1 MELPFIN
8 KFQPIFLKDFE
19 INNNL
24 TLLLK
29 SFVKMDS
36 LNILLIGNTGSGKTS
51 LINSI
56 IKEYYGL
63 IKNPKENIL
72 FINNLNEQ
80 GIQYYRNEV
89 KTFCQTSSLIPNKKK
104 LIVLDDLDLI
114 NQQSQQVFRNCI
126 DKWGNNVNFICSC
139 INIQKIIETLQSRL
153 TIIKINPPTKNDL
166 EKILLKICSIEN
178 IKITEEAS
186 EFLLNISNNSIRI
199 LINYLE
205 KLKLLEKD
213 EINIGTVTDILTNI
227 SFYLFENYINLCK
240 EKKLISAL
248 NLMKTILD
256 NGFSV
261 MDVLDNFFI
270 FVKTT
275 KNICEETKYKI
286 IKIICKYI
294 IIFHNIHENEIELHL
309 FTNNLINLFSN
320 NI

>member
-36 LNILLIGNTGSGKTS
+36 LNILLIGNIGSGKTS
-51 LINSI
+51 LINSL

-63 IKNPKENIL
+63 NKNPKDNIL
-72 FINNLNEQ
+72 YINNLNEQ

-104 LIVLDDLDLI
+104 LIILDDLDFI

-126 DKWGNNVNFICSC
+126 DKWGKNVNFICSC

-153 TIIKINPPTKNDL
+153 TIIKINPPKKTDL
-166 EKILLKICSIEN
+166 EKILVKICTIEN
-178 IKITEEAS
+178 IKISDDAS
-186 EFLLNISNNSIRI
+186 DFLLNISNNSIRI

-205 KLKLLEKD
+205 KIKLLE
-213 EINIGTVTDILTNI
+213 EEEVSISTVMNICTNI

-240 EKKLISAL
+240 EKNLKGAL
-248 NLMKTILD
+248 TIIKTILD

-270 FVKTT
+270 FIKTT
-275 KNICEETKYKI
+275 NSIHETLKYKI
-286 IKIICKYI
+286 VKLICKYI
-294 IIFHNIHENEIELHL
+294 IIFHNIHENEIELFL
-309 FTNNLINLFSN
+309 FTNNLINMFS
-320 NI
+320 IAI